1 MEPCYFCIDLK
12 SFYASVECV
21 ERGLDPMRA
30 RLVVA
35 DPERGEHTICLAV
48 SPALKKLGIPGR
60 CRIYEIPK
68 NISYIQAPP
77 RMQLYLDYSAEIYG
91 VYLKYIAREDIHVY
105 SVDEVFLDVAP
116 YLHMYRLS
124 PRQLAERIRGDVLK
138 ITGIPAACG
147 IGTNLYLAKIALD
160 IVAKKSPDFLGEL
173 NEEQFQKT
181 LWDHRPLTDFW
192 RIGPGISARLR
203 SRGLETMRQVAAA
216 PPELL
221 RELLGVDGDILKDH
235 ARGWEP
241 TRIADI
247 KAYHSQ
253 RRSFCSGQVL
263 PRDYAVVQG
272 EVVLREMA
280 DELCSQ
286 MAENGLETQSVTL
299 RLYAGDRS
307 APPMHGSQRLMRRT
321 ASRREVVEAFVRLYR
336 RLVSPS
342 VLLRRLYLT
351 VNDLLPEGSEQ
362 LSLFEN
368 SDTSI
373 REKNEM
379 QTLLQI
385 RQRFGKNAV
394 LRGTDFLEGAT
405 RRERN
410 AQIGGHKSG
419 LQRHLDGET
428 YEEKRAR

>member
-1 MEPCYFCIDLK
+1 
-12 SFYASVECV
+12 
-21 ERGLDPMRA
+21 
-30 RLVVA
+30 
-35 DPERGEHTICLAV
+35 
-48 SPALKKLGIPGR
+48 
-60 CRIYEIPK
+60 
-68 NISYIQAPP
+68 
-77 RMQLYLDYSAEIYG
+77 
-91 VYLKYIAREDIHVY
+91 
-105 SVDEVFLDVAP
+105 
-116 YLHMYRLS
+116 MY
-124 PRQLAERIRGDVLK
+124 
-138 ITGIPAACG
+138 
-147 IGTNLYLAKIALD
+147 
-160 IVAKKSPDFLGEL
+160 
-173 NEEQFQKT
+173 
-181 LWDHRPLTDFW
+181 
-192 RIGPGISARLR
+192 
-203 SRGLETMRQVAAA
+203 
-216 PPELL
+216 
-221 RELLGVDGDILKDH
+221 
-235 ARGWEP
+235 
-241 TRIADI
+241 
-247 KAYHSQ
+247 
-253 RRSFCSGQVL
+253 
-263 PRDYAVVQG
+263 
-272 EVVLREMA
+272 
-280 DELCSQ
+280 
-286 MAENGLETQSVTL
+286 
-299 RLYAGDRS
+299 
-307 APPMHGSQRLMRRT
+307 GSQRLMRRT